1 MLWKLLSTG
10 LTLKVTVFLQHVLLQ
25 SLLLLEPTLALVAL
39 EIVHLILLMLVH
51 MEQHGLGT
59 GVGLPAPEVFGD
71 FLKH

>member
-10 LTLKVTVFLQHVLLQ
+10 LTLKVTVFLQNMLLQ

-51 MEQHGLGT
+51 MKKHGLGT
-59 GVGLPAPEVFGD
+59 SVGLPAPEVFGD

>member
-1 MLWKLLSTG
+1 M
-10 LTLKVTVFLQHVLLQ
+10 FLQHVLLQ

-59 GVGLPAPEVFGD
+59 GVGLPAPGVFGN
-71 FLKH
+71 FL